1 MLVIGLIA
9 LFALAAIIALLVV
22 IDRVSGV
29 PNSNKP
35 KGKTKI

>member
-1 MLVIGLIA
+1 MLLIGLVA

-22 IDRVSGV
+22 IDLASGL

-35 KGKTKI
+35 KGKTKK